1 MNSIATICPFHGA
14 TGWKDP
20 QDEISIVFYL
30 QTVGSQEAQK
40 ILPARGTTCISSQ
53 LCTIIMMISFAFY
66 SFRTPLKLVLNSFE
80 SIFSRNTYTFIYFY
94 SVLCLCWQDLTRLI
108 TYYQPEVH
116 LAYLVD
122 FAQFLIWFAPHF
134 TFLQSKLQFYTPWNY
149 FLQGYIYSYFSYL
162 VLYLWLVGS

>member
-1 MNSIATICPFHGA
+1 MNSIATICTFHGA

-53 LCTIIMMISFAFY
+53 LCTIITMVSFAFY
-66 SFRTPLKLVLNSFE
+66 YFRTPLKLVLNSFE

-94 SVLCLCWQDLTRLI
+94 
-108 TYYQPEVH
+108 
-116 LAYLVD
+116 LV
-122 FAQFLIWFAPHF
+122 FNL
-134 TFLQSKLQFYTPWNY
+134 K
-149 FLQGYIYSYFSYL
+149 
-162 VLYLWLVGS
+162 LVGSQGADKILQARGTACILSGLCLPQPVVKILQVRGTLYVQGEFSSFHLPLDLWKKPF